1 MKRFYLIVV
10 CVILTG
16 LAAIIIP
23 ALNYNDYYQAT
34 KNIKKNLKLKEDPNF
49 SDSSYAKY
57 ENESQFFISVI
68 VPLSTKGIIKG
79 KYIDKSNH
87 GSPNIYIETEKYYFT
102 ICTFTELLFHD
113 DSLFNYVLVD
123 DSIFKNKGSAIYTIK
138 RGNIIRNFKVGTFSE
153 YWINPYYESSA
164 VPQTP

>member
-34 KNIKKNLKLKEDPNF
+34 KNIKKNLKLKEDPDF

-57 ENESQFFISVI
+57 KDRTQFFVSVVI
-68 VPLSTKGIIKG
+68 PSYVRGIIKG
-79 KYIDKSNH
+79 KYRYDHNE
-87 GSPNIYIETEKYYFT
+87 PYIYIESEKYYF
-102 ICTFTELLFHD
+102 EL
-113 DSLFNYVLVD
+113 SARIYMLFNDDGMYDYVLVN

-138 RGNIIRNFKVGTFSE
+138 RGDIIRNFKVGTFSE
-153 YWINPYYESSA
+153 YWINPYYESTA